1 MYSLT
6 KLPKQNRLELSFSG
20 HMEQDPAAFF
30 AELTNAAKAV
40 RANDGTWSLLVDFSD
55 TPVMPQDR
63 AQNTAKIYDWCIAN
77 GVKRIAFVMQS
88 VTQKMQIKRV
98 SGRSEI
104 VQAFDTKA
112 QAEAWLRMGAV
123 AG

>member
-1 MYSLT
+1 
-6 KLPKQNRLELSFSG
+6 
-20 HMEQDPAAFF
+20 MEQDPAAFF
-30 AELTNAAKAV
+30 VELTNAAKAV

-112 QAEAWLRMGAV
+112 QAEAWLRIGAV
-123 AG
+123 AS